1 MEKET
6 VYPVVRKS
14 DWSSCSPP
22 HSTFFASLWNFITMP
37 SPKPTH
43 QGVVTDALS
52 LDSHQEPPLVGQVAE
67 SSCWKDGGQSNQL
80 QQAWHGGQMPLQEG
94 GGDGLRRDIL
104 ESENTWCQ
112 YRACAPCSK
121 KSVFPPV
128 LWMWLTFANLQA
140 MKHHTPFAQNIH
152 LHSPPVVVVQLLG
165 HARLSATPWTAA
177 CQASLSFI
185 NSQSLPK
192 FMSFES
198 VMLFNHG
205 ALELANSDH

>member
-104 ESENTWCQ
+104 GSENTWCQ

-121 KSVFPPV
+121 KSVFPQFSECDSHLPTSRPWNIT
-128 LWMWLTFANLQA
+128 LPSLRTFISIPHRLLLFSCLVMPDSLRPHGLQ
-140 MKHHTPFAQNIH
+140 
-152 LHSPPVVVVQLLG
+152 
-165 HARLSATPWTAA
+165 HARPPCPSSTPRVCPSSCPLSQWCSSTTGP
-177 CQASLSFI
+177 L
-185 NSQSLPK
+185 N
-192 FMSFES
+192 
-198 VMLFNHG
+198 
-205 ALELANSDH
+205 